1 LEDETGQYGQPDAHP
16 KDVTAPAPEGRGV
29 TAVVAGMAVEVAGQ
43 GEAVILLHG
52 LGGTS
57 NTFQPLMEGLRGF
70 RAVRPDLP
78 GSGRSATPEGP
89 LSVATLAD
97 GIARMAEVLGVD
109 RGAHLVG
116 HSLGTILCQH
126 LAAERPAMVRSL
138 TLFGA
143 LGEPPAPAR
152 ATLRERAARA
162 RAGGMEAIADEVSG
176 GSTAAAT
183 RRAAPAAVAFVRESL
198 LRQCPRGYAR
208 TCEALSEARA
218 ADPARIACPLLVVN
232 GEDDPVAPPSGARAL
247 AERIAGARAEI
258 LPRCGHWPT
267 IEAPREAARA
277 LAGFLGGAARGRATG
292 ARRTA
297 F

>member
-1 LEDETGQYGQPDAHP
+1 
-16 KDVTAPAPEGRGV
+16 
-29 TAVVAGMAVEVAGQ
+29 
-43 GEAVILLHG
+43 
-52 LGGTS
+52 
-57 NTFQPLMEGLRGF
+57 MESLRGF

-143 LGEPPAPAR
+143 LAEPPAPAR
-152 ATLRERAARA
+152 AALRERAARA
-162 RAGGMEAIADEVSG
+162 RAEGMEAVADEVSG

-183 RRAAPAAVAFVRESL
+183 RRDAPAAVAFVRESL

-218 ADPARIACPLLVVN
+218 ADPARIACPVLIVN

-247 AERIAGARAEI
+247 AERIAAARVDV

-267 IEAPREAARA
+267 VEAPRESARA
-277 LAGFLGGAARGRATG
+277 LAGFLGGAARGQTTTG
-292 ARRTA
+292 ARRMVL
-297 F
+297 